1 MSARCVVALVAAGTA
16 LCAAGCVTLKRTP
29 SARHFFLRPV
39 AEAPA
44 SAEAR
49 GTSRILGVLPV
60 SLPEYLDRPQLVTGA
75 AQGELRID
83 EFLRWAEP
91 LDAGATRTL
100 TENLGALLPGDRVLE
115 WPWSAATDL
124 RCRVRVEV
132 SLFGL
137 QSDGKVRL
145 EGRWTLLPAQGEHP
159 LVARSMRLSRGPVS
173 LERAATEQAVAAMS
187 GLLADL
193 AREIADVAR
202 ALPPEAPQSEG

>member
-1 MSARCVVALVAAGTA
+1 MSARFVVALVAAGTA

-39 AEAPA
+39 AEA
-44 SAEAR
+44 SGTAEAT
-49 GTSRILGVLPV
+49 GGSRIFGVLPV

-75 AQGELRID
+75 ARGELRID

-100 TENLGALLPGDRVLE
+100 TENLGALLPADRVLG

-137 QSDGKVRL
+137 QPDGEVRL
-145 EGRWTLLPAQGEHP
+145 EGRWALLPAQGAHP
-159 LVARSMRLSRGPVS
+159 LVARSMSLSRGPVP
-173 LERAATEQAVAAMS
+173 LERAATNQAVAAMS
-187 GLLADL
+187 ELLADL

-202 ALPPEAPQSEG
+202 ALPPAAPQTEG